1 MITPDYSLY
10 LVTDR
15 GLLKGRKLL
24 DEVRKAVKGGVSMVQ
39 LREKEAGSREFYE
52 LAQALQAELRELG
65 VPLLINDRL
74 DIALAVDADGLHL
87 GQDDL
92 PLPVARSL
100 LGKGKIIGLSI
111 NKREEARE
119 GEKMGADYLGVSPVF
134 STPTKADAPPAT
146 GLEFL
151 RSLRQEI
158 KIPLVAI
165 GGINKENLK
174 MIKETG
180 ADGAAVISALMGAS
194 DIEGEARKLRQIW
207 ERS

>member
-15 GLLKGRKLL
+15 SLLQGRKLL

-100 LGKGKIIGLSI
+100 LGREKIIGLSI
-111 NKREEARE
+111 NKREEAQE
-119 GEKMGADYLGVSPVF
+119 GERMGADYLGVSPVF
-134 STPTKADAPPAT
+134 STPTKNDAPPAT

-151 RSLRQEI
+151 ASLRQEI

-180 ADGAAVISALMGAS
+180 ADGAAVISALMGTS

>member
-1 MITPDYSLY
+1 MLAPDYSLY

-15 GLLKGRKLL
+15 GLLQGRSLL
-24 DEVRKAVKGGVSMVQ
+24 EEVRKAVKGGVSMVQ

-74 DIALAVDADGLHL
+74 DIALAADADGLHL

-100 LGKGKIIGLSI
+100 LGREKIIGLSI

-119 GEKMGADYLGVSPVF
+119 GEKMGADYLGISPIF
-134 STPTKADAPPAT
+134 STPTKLDAPPAT

-151 RSLRQEI
+151 RSIRQEI

-194 DIEGEARKLRQIW
+194 DIAGEARKLREIW
-207 ERS
+207 ERN

>member
-15 GLLKGRKLL
+15 SLLQGCKLL

-100 LGKGKIIGLSI
+100 LGREKIIGLSI
-111 NKREEARE
+111 NKREEAQE
-119 GEKMGADYLGVSPVF
+119 GERMGADYLGVSPVF
-134 STPTKADAPPAT
+134 STPTKNDAPPAT

-151 RSLRQEI
+151 ASLRQEI

-180 ADGAAVISALMGAS
+180 ADGAAVISALMGTS

>member
-15 GLLKGRKLL
+15 SLLQGRKLL

-39 LREKEAGSREFYE
+39 LREKEASSREFYE
-52 LAQALQAELRELG
+52 LAQTLQTELRELG

-100 LGKGKIIGLSI
+100 LGREKIIGLSI
-111 NKREEARE
+111 NKREEAQE
-119 GEKMGADYLGVSPVF
+119 GERMGADYLGVSPVF
-134 STPTKADAPPAT
+134 STPTKNDAPPAT

-151 RSLRQEI
+151 ASLRQEI

-180 ADGAAVISALMGAS
+180 ADGAAVISALMGTS